1 MKRILVLL
9 LVVTGMVIGGNAQIT
24 VTKNDMPQPGDTLRV
39 SMTNVVPVDYT
50 QTAFDT
56 AWDFSMLT
64 PVTQRVES
72 YVGMGSVPP
81 EYWYVFIPTI
91 VANLATPT
99 NTNLQIP
106 GFPVSD
112 SYTFFNNTNT
122 GFSDVG
128 SAYKV
133 AGLPLPMKYDVPDLN
148 YPFPLSPGMT
158 WNSASQSTVSMPSLA
173 YLHVSRT
180 RSSIA
185 DGWGSLV
192 TPFGTFNTIR
202 VKTLLIQDDSVHLD
216 SLGVG
221 IPLYRNITQYKW
233 LANGEGI
240 PVLQVNVELGMV
252 SAVYRDIYRQGV
264 YPFAADL
271 GPDTAVL
278 KYQSVTLSP
287 VITNGVPPYRYI
299 WSNFDTTPAVT
310 LTIDTTIQVG
320 VIVFDGLNNMAMD
333 FITISVKYPPG
344 IGENES
350 GSLRIE
356 PNPNSGDFSVMLPDR
371 IREGTVLICDLAGR
385 AVFSDDFNGA
395 TGKLNISVPGLKPGY
410 YALTITNTKA
420 KFTGTLVIR

>member
-56 AWDFSMLT
+56 TWDFSMLT
-64 PVTQRVES
+64 PVTQRMES
-72 YVGMGSVPP
+72 YIGMGSVPP
-81 EYWYVFIPTI
+81 EYWYVFIPSI

-148 YPFPLSPGMT
+148 FPLSPGMT